1 MAFLTLPRA
10 KLRFTAGAPAIY
22 RSSAR
27 AQRGFCVKCG
37 TALLYDDGTSIIDV
51 ASATLDAPEHA
62 PPVDQIYIADAV
74 SWADGVSGL
83 PSYPG
88 PRGG

>member
-1 MAFLTLPRA
+1 MAFLTLPRGQ
-10 KLRFTAGAPAIY
+10 LRFTAGAPAIY

-27 AQRGFCVKCG
+27 AQRGFCAKCG

-51 ASATLDAPEHA
+51 ASATLDEPEHA

-74 SWADGVSGL
+74 GWADGVPGL